1 MGRLVSLLLGAT
13 AERSIHSRIGRWRLA
28 VSSGLDAAVILPWPG
43 SLSCGPLVNGAV
55 EEILPAGALYPT
67 DDVWYLDVSK
77 TIELLRLTYTR
88 DSSGK
93 VTRMTWFVY
102 TTAGSLALTVT
113 DNITYSGIY
122 EAARTRTVVR

>member
-1 MGRLVSLLLGAT
+1 M
-13 AERSIHSRIGRWRLA
+13 
-28 VSSGLDAAVILPWPG
+28 
-43 SLSCGPLVNGAV
+43 NGAV
-55 EEILPAGALYPT
+55 EEILPEGALYPT
-67 DDVWYLDVSK
+67 DDVWYLDASK

-113 DNITYSGIY
+113 DDITYSGIY